1 MINNIFNQFDPSNSF
16 LNPFIYS
23 ATLAI
28 LITSSHIKTNI
39 TKSTISLLTNNL
51 IKENSSNIKPNNSK
65 IRNQILT
72 NTFVITATLNLI
84 ALNLYSWRSTSHL
97 SFNISLIL
105 LTWVPIFLL
114 IISIKKKHF
123 LIHLIPPRTPNL
135 LVPFMFI
142 IELIRFFIRPITLT
156 IRLTANIIA
165 GHIIILL
172 NRNLI
177 LNSNIFNFFPSMT
190 FTLLRIIELLVAILQ
205 AYIIITLLSMFI
217 SEI

>member
-23 ATLAI
+23 ATLTI

-39 TKSTISLLTNNL
+39 TKSIISLLTNNL
-51 IKENSSNIKPNNSK
+51 IKENSSNIRPNSYK

-72 NTFVITATLNLI
+72 NIFLITAILNLI
-84 ALNLYSWRSTSHL
+84 ALNLYSWRNTSHL

-105 LTWVPIFLL
+105 LTWAPIFLL

-135 LVPFMFI
+135 LVPFIFI

-177 LNSNIFNFFPSMT
+177 LNSNIFNFFPSIA

-205 AYIIITLLSMFI
+205 AYIIITLLSIFM

>member
-1 MINNIFNQFDPSNSF
+1 MINNIFNQFDPSNSL

-23 ATLAI
+23 TILAI
-28 LITSSHIKTNI
+28 LLISTQIKANT
-39 TKSTISLLTNNL
+39 TKPTLSLFIRNL
-51 IKENSSNIKPNNSK
+51 IKENSSNIRPNNFK
-65 IRNQILT
+65 ISNQILT
-72 NTFVITATLNLI
+72 NIFLTTTFFNLI
-84 ALNLYSWRSTSHL
+84 ALTLYSWRNTSHL
-97 SFNISLIL
+97 SFNIPLIL
-105 LTWVPIFLL
+105 ISWTPILLL
-114 IISIKKKHF
+114 IISNKKKHF

-135 LVPFMFI
+135 LVPFIFI

-177 LNSNIFNFFPSMT
+177 LNSNTLNLIPSIT
-190 FTLLRIIELLVAILQ
+190 FTLLNIIELLVAILQ
-205 AYIIITLLSMFI
+205 AYIIITLLSIFI